1 MKKKVIATVLIL
13 ANLMTLASCSQASNS
28 DTPKSRKTAE
38 AFSDDEEE
46 ADDDDKTNDDSKGK
60 IAEDRVYNSIDKI
73 ATALAECDY
82 DGFCELCT
90 YTPYEIRS
98 VMPVIV
104 EADEIDYSDTYI
116 RKSPSEMLRV
126 KNLIAATTTY
136 EIDKSSFKSNLWAK
150 ECTVNVTFSYK
161 DFSSILNQR
170 DKFLG
175 AADFNM
181 LLAEVEDTVD
191 LELTLEFTKEDDG
204 HYLLANGRDLVD
216 IYDYDLP
223 ELEFMDNIFDTVK
236 DSYMTG
242 PGWDPV
248 TETYTDTNTFEF
260 VIELDENAS
269 DYVWQYKYRV
279 AEETSPEW
287 TPLFTSEKII
297 DKYPTEIRLT
307 YTQEE
312 NIPSGFYV
320 FFIYDMQ
327 SGTIYGWEFNVVNTA
342 ETVPVNTVIT
352 GTVTETDETAETEEP
367 DDET

>member
-1 MKKKVIATVLIL
+1 MSKKVIAAVLIL
-13 ANLMTLASCSQASNS
+13 ANLMTLASCSQAANS
-28 DTPKSRKTAE
+28 DETTAKSRKSAE
-38 AFSDDEEE
+38 AADEEPE
-46 ADDDDKTNDDSKGK
+46 DDDDGNNK
-60 IAEDRVYNSIDKI
+60 IAEDRVYSCIDKI
-73 ATALAECDY
+73 TTALAECDY

-98 VMPVIV
+98 VMPVV
-104 EADEIDYSDTYI
+104 EEVDEIDYSDTYI

-126 KNLIAATTTY
+126 KNIIAATTTC

-161 DFSSILNQR
+161 DFSSVLDQR

-191 LELTLEFTKEDDG
+191 LDVTLEFTKDDDG

-216 IYDYDLP
+216 VYDYDLP
-223 ELEFMDNIFDTVK
+223 ELEFMDNIFDTIS

-248 TETYTDTNTFEF
+248 TETYTDTNTLEF

-269 DYVWQYKYRV
+269 QYVWQYKYRV

-297 DKYPTEIRLT
+297 DRYPTEIHLT

-312 NIPSGFYV
+312 NIPTGFYV

-327 SGTIYGWEFNVVNTA
+327 SGTIYGWEFDVVNTA
-342 ETVPVNTVIT
+342 ETVPVDTVIT
-352 GTVTETDETAETEEP
+352 GTVTETEETSETEAPEDET
-367 DDET
+367 

>member
-13 ANLMTLASCSQASNS
+13 ANLMTLASCSQASSGNAPKNS
-28 DTPKSRKTAE
+28 KTAE
-38 AFSDDEEE
+38 AFSDDDEEE
-46 ADDDDKTNDDSKGK
+46 AEDDDKNDNK
-60 IAEDRVYNSIDKI
+60 IAEDKIYSSVDKI

-82 DGFCELCT
+82 EGFCELCT

-98 VMPVIV
+98 VMPVV
-104 EADEIDYSDTYI
+104 EEVDEIDYSDQYM
-116 RKSPSEMLRV
+116 RKSPSEQLRC
-126 KNLIAATTTY
+126 KNAIAATTTY

-150 ECTVNVTFSYK
+150 ECTVKVTFSYK
-161 DFSSILNQR
+161 DFSSVLDQR

-175 AADFNM
+175 SADFNM

-191 LELTLEFTKEDDG
+191 MEVTLEFTKEDDG
-204 HYLLANGRDLVD
+204 NYLLANGLDLVD

-223 ELEFMDNIFDTVK
+223 DLEFMNNVFDTIS

-287 TPLFTSEKII
+287 TPLYTSEKII
-297 DKYPTEIRLT
+297 DRYPTEIHLT

-327 SGTIYGWEFNVVNTA
+327 SGTIYGWEFDVVNTA
-342 ETVPVNTVIT
+342 EAANVSTVI
-352 GTVTETDETAETEEP
+352 GTVTDVEETEETEAP
-367 DDET
+367 EDET

>member
-1 MKKKVIATVLIL
+1 MSKKVIATVLIL
-13 ANLMTLASCSQASNS
+13 ANLMTLASCSQAANT
-28 DTPKSRKTAE
+28 DETTERSRKSAE
-38 AFSDDEEE
+38 AAADEEP
-46 ADDDDKTNDDSKGK
+46 DDDDSNNK
-60 IAEDRVYNSIDKI
+60 IAEDRIYNCIDKI
-73 ATALAECDY
+73 ATTIADCDY

-90 YTPYEIRS
+90 YTPYEVKS
-98 VMPVIV
+98 VMPIV
-104 EADEIDYSDTYI
+104 EEVDEVDYDDTYL

-126 KNLIAATTTY
+126 KNVIAATTTY

-161 DFSSILNQR
+161 DFSSVLGQR
-170 DKFLG
+170 EKFLG

-191 LELTLEFTKEDDG
+191 IEMTLNFTKEDDG
-204 HYLLANGRDLVD
+204 GYLLSNGRELAEV
-216 IYDYDLP
+216 YEYDLP
-223 ELEFMDNIFDTVK
+223 ELEFIDNIFETIE

-269 DYVWQYKYRV
+269 NYIWQYRYRV

-287 TPLFTSEKII
+287 TPLFTSEKVI
-297 DKYPTEIRLT
+297 DRYPTEIHLT

-312 NIPSGFYV
+312 NIPTGFYV

-327 SGTIYGWEFNVVNTA
+327 SGAIYGWEFNVYNSADMVQ
-342 ETVPVNTVIT
+342 VDPVIT
-352 GTVTETDETAETEEP
+352 GSVEETEETT
-367 DDET
+367 ETEETEEET